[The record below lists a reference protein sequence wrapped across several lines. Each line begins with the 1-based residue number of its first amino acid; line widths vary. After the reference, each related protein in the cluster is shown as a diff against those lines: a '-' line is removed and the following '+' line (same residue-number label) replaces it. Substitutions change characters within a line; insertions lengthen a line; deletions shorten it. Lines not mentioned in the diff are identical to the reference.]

1 MKMNRHIGVAR
12 LLGHRSKAEEPPP
25 PEGQTVGIVSHP
37 DVGKNGVSLS
47 EHPAC
52 CNNVR
57 KVLTWR
63 VALHAQ
69 NKAELD
75 GVDIAVHVFEH
86 RHGGCL
92 QKDTYVGEHK
102 GEAGI
107 DFIGVHHP

>member
-1 MKMNRHIGVAR
+1 MKTNRHIGTTR
-12 LLGHRSKAEEPPP
+12 LLSNRSKAEEPPP
-25 PEGQTVGIVSHP
+25 PEGQMVGIVSHP

-47 EHPAC
+47 EHPAS
-52 CNNVR
+52 NYIVR
-57 KVLTWR
+57 KVPDCR

-69 NKAELD
+69 NKAELN
-75 GVDIAVHVFEH
+75 GIDIAVHVFEH

-92 QKDTYVGEHK
+92 QKDTNVGEHK